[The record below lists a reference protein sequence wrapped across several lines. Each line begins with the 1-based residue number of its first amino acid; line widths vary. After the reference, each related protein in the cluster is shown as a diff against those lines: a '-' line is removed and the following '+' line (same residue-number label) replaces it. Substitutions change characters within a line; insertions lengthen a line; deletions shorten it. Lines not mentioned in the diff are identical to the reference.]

1 MIDGENINLY
11 TRSRGLYSTWSLI
24 FESTSEA
31 NVNCGT
37 TFLLRIYLY
46 IIVFFLFFFFLQKIK
61 INDSSRSVFFYF
73 FNLKILILVPRP
85 FFFFCKKDESN
96 AVKFPPLFF
105 PLKSSLHLLNE
116 FNLPPW
122 IYFYFYLLFFYSFDF
137 FFFCI
142 ITVAV
147 KTSGLMRKFRY
158 VGKRNFFFCWSG
170 RVFH

>member
-1 MIDGENINLY
+1 MIRHG
-11 TRSRGLYSTWSLI
+11 R
-24 FESTSEA
+24 F
-31 NVNCGT
+31 
-37 TFLLRIYLY
+37 
-46 IIVFFLFFFFLQKIK
+46 
-61 INDSSRSVFFYF
+61 FFYF
-73 FNLKILILVPRP
+73 FKILILVPRP
-85 FFFFCKKDESN
+85 FFFFFCKKDESN

-158 VGKRNFFFCWSG
+158 VGKRNFFFVDLAGISIKDVDYTWMTQQSERSSLPIEKNVDCIFFFFCPWFFL
-170 RVFH
+170 RDE